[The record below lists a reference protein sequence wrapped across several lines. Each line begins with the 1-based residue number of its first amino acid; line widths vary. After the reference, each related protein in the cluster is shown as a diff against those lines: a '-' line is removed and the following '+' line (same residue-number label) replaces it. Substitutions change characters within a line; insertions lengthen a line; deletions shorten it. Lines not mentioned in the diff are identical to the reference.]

1 MFQVLALCQSETD
14 AGAHWQM
21 VSCELCVSTLFAL
34 IQCRPQINSLK
45 ASQDN
50 ETFFLFADQIGRALG
65 MFSKRQERVSIIIIL
80 IPFVRIV
87 EKKIPEFSF
96 RVFVHIVLTNKFYL
110 QFFLI
115 SFQFFYK
122 ERGDSKL
129 VCTNCQRFV
138 S

>member
-1 MFQVLALCQSETD
+1 
-14 AGAHWQM
+14 
-21 VSCELCVSTLFAL
+21 
-34 IQCRPQINSLK
+34 
-45 ASQDN
+45 
-50 ETFFLFADQIGRALG
+50 

-80 IPFVRIV
+80 IPFVWIV

-110 QFFLI
+110 LSFLI

>member
-50 ETFFLFADQIGRALG
+50 ETFFFICRSNWEGSGD
-65 MFSKRQERVSIIIIL
+65 
-80 IPFVRIV
+80 
-87 EKKIPEFSF
+87 
-96 RVFVHIVLTNKFYL
+96 VFEETRK
-110 QFFLI
+110 
-115 SFQFFYK
+115 S
-122 ERGDSKL
+122 
-129 VCTNCQRFV
+129 
-138 S
+138 

>member
-21 VSCELCVSTLFAL
+21 VLCELYVSTLFAL

-50 ETFFLFADQIGRALG
+50 EIFFLFADQIGRALG

-80 IPFVRIV
+80 IPFV
-87 EKKIPEFSF
+87 
-96 RVFVHIVLTNKFYL
+96 
-110 QFFLI
+110 
-115 SFQFFYK
+115 
-122 ERGDSKL
+122 
-129 VCTNCQRFV
+129 
-138 S
+138 

>member
-21 VSCELCVSTLFAL
+21 VMKL
-34 IQCRPQINSLK
+34 
-45 ASQDN
+45 
-50 ETFFLFADQIGRALG
+50 FFLFADQIGRALG
-65 MFSKRQERVSIIIIL
+65 MFSKRQERVSII
-80 IPFVRIV
+80 
-87 EKKIPEFSF
+87 
-96 RVFVHIVLTNKFYL
+96 
-110 QFFLI
+110 

>member
-80 IPFVRIV
+80 IPFVWIV

-110 QFFLI
+110 LFFFNFLPV
-115 SFQFFYK
+115 
-122 ERGDSKL
+122 L
-129 VCTNCQRFV
+129 LQRKGRQ
-138 S
+138 

>member
-1 MFQVLALCQSETD
+1 MLALCQSETD

-21 VSCELCVSTLFAL
+21 VMKL
-34 IQCRPQINSLK
+34 
-45 ASQDN
+45 
-50 ETFFLFADQIGRALG
+50 FFLFADQIGRALG

-110 QFFLI
+110 LFFFNFLPVP
-115 SFQFFYK
+115 
-122 ERGDSKL
+122 L
-129 VCTNCQRFV
+129 QRKGRQ
-138 S
+138 